1 LVRDVP
7 ELPRRFLR
15 NSISNYLNT
24 GTAAV
29 LALVMTPVLAN
40 GLGPERY
47 GIWAFAA
54 SLALYLE
61 LFEFGFGAATI
72 RYIASYSAVGDMR
85 MVRRTI
91 TTSFWTLAVP
101 GLLALVLGGAVAW
114 AFPAIFDDLDAETAH
129 AAQVVILLVSLD
141 LAISIPGDTFGGT
154 LLGMQRYDL
163 TNATLIVTAIAQ
175 AIGWV
180 IVLSTGGDLVELAI
194 VTVALS
200 LLGQLSRFVIAHRLV
215 DGISLAP
222 RHFDRGLIKP
232 FAKLSVWLA
241 VTEAS
246 LLAVARLDTIIVG
259 LVVGLPAAGIYA
271 VGQKIPLAVNMLLGP
286 TTKLFYPHS
295 ADLAARRETGVLRSA
310 FVLGNRL
317 SLALAL
323 PLCLAF
329 GLLATPVLDAWV
341 GEDFLDAAPVVTLLL
356 GAIAVWSV
364 TRIGLLM
371 LQGMGEAKTPAL
383 IHLAEAVINVVLSVV
398 LGLAFGLTGVALAT
412 LIAAV
417 VTNLGA
423 FVPFLCRRFGVPLG
437 DWALAAA
444 RAHVP
449 PLLVAGAVG
458 VFALS
463 ADPEG
468 LVAVTAAVT
477 AVLAAYVLAFAVS
490 GVSRDELRRLRAA
503 IAR

>member
-1 LVRDVP
+1 MP

-24 GTAAV
+24 GTVAI

-47 GIWAFAA
+47 GIWAFAG

-72 RYIASYSAVGDMR
+72 RYVASYAATGDLP
-85 MVRRTI
+85 MVRRAI
-91 TTSFWTLAVP
+91 ATSFWTLCLP
-101 GLLALVLGGAVAW
+101 GLAALVLGGLVAYF
-114 AFPAIFDDLDAETAH
+114 FPSIFSDLDPETAR
-129 AAQVVILLVSLD
+129 AAQIVILLVSLD

-163 TNATLIVTAIAQ
+163 TNATLIITAIAQ
-175 AIGWV
+175 AVGWV
-180 IVLSTGGDLVELAI
+180 VVLATGGDLVELGV

-200 LLGQLSRFVIAHRLV
+200 LLGQLSRFLLARHLV
-215 DGISLAP
+215 AGISLRW
-222 RHFDRGLIKP
+222 RHFDRELLGP
-232 FAKLSVWLA
+232 FARLSVWLA

-259 LVVGLPAAGIYA
+259 LVAGLPAAGIYA
-271 VGQKIPLAVNMLLGP
+271 VGQKIPLAVNQLLGP

-295 ADLAARRETGVLRSA
+295 AELSARRETGALRSA
-310 FVLGNRL
+310 FLIGNRL

-329 GLLATPVLDAWV
+329 AVLATPVLDAWV
-341 GEDFLDAAPVVTLLL
+341 GPDFVDAAPVVAILL

-383 IHLAEAVINVVLSVV
+383 IHLGEAILNVVLSVV
-398 LGLAFGLTGVALAT
+398 LGLAYGITGVALAT

-417 VTNLGA
+417 VANLGVL
-423 FVPFLCRRFGVPLG
+423 VPFLCRRFDVPAG
-437 DWALAAA
+437 SWFATAL
-444 RAHVP
+444 RAHAA
-449 PLLVAGAVG
+449 PLAIAGAIG
-458 VFALS
+458 AALLDM
-463 ADPEG
+463 APEG
-468 LVAVTAAVT
+468 LVAVGASVI
-477 AVLAAYVLAFAVS
+477 AVLAGYVLAFAVT
-490 GVSRDELRRLRAA
+490 GLSRDELRRLRGAL
-503 IAR
+503 AR